1 MQDGG
6 ATAAAIQN
14 GDMHACFIAQ
24 NVLKSR
30 AKARLGKG
38 VLVFDHAITEKYDRR
53 ASGLAD
59 RLGQNEA
66 VLIRRY
72 FVGLLN

>member
-1 MQDGG
+1 MQDGR
-6 ATAAAIQN
+6 ATVAGVQN
-14 GDMHACFIAQ
+14 GDVRAFFLAQ